1 MSRLDTKSF
10 KRDLKKLK
18 KGVNKGITKGNEKAT
33 ESLLNTILERT
44 AKSRGLKGTFP
55 KYTKEY
61 AKRKGSKKVDLRVSG
76 DMLDSLRVT
85 KRQNNTMLIE
95 FADKKQEKKAEG
107 VSKKRPFMGYTK
119 KEWREFQK
127 TFGKEFKRHI

>member
-1 MSRLDTKSF
+1 MSSLDIKSF

-18 KGVNKGITKGNEKAT
+18 KGVNKGLTKGNEKAT
-33 ESLLNTILERT
+33 ESLLNTILDRT
-44 AKSRGLKGTFP
+44 AKSQGLKGTFP

-61 AKRKGSKKVDLRVSG
+61 EKRKGSKKVNLRVSG
-76 DMLDSLRVT
+76 DMLDSLKVT
-85 KRQNNTMLIE
+85 KKQNNTMLIE

-119 KEWREFQK
+119 KEWRNFEN